1 MVYSHGMKSGKTG
14 GGKRGLDG
22 VDPLDSVFAQS
33 SGIND
38 VAQAAPQP
46 VAEPASLMDSV
57 MNSLS
62 PKAGGG
68 QNQQSDQRQEA
79 MMENFQRQLA
89 EKPKIWAPTAKLNN
103 NDGAKGVAENRIEG
117 ENKGLDADK
126 RMGEIKEMAGDLA
139 KELNGGQS
147 KDALAAQRGS
157 PAGQIAMGGIGIGM
171 GIMFP
176 ALGAACAAMS
186 IAKAMTPN
194 INPEGLGTYAKASRS
209 GPSQFQSVSL
219 SDRKGGSKDS
229 APGYIYG
236 SGSATPQAYGQM
248 NAAQPAQAFDK
259 KGFGGRFD
267 FIGERSHLAGS
278 TLNDF
283 SAIQLEG
290 IAEKSVAMGQLK
302 GQKMDAD
309 TVHEIHEARQRH
321 GVPTNDRNIERGI
334 AMGMSETAMQH
345 PVMRGAHI

>member
-1 MVYSHGMKSGKTG
+1 MVYSHGMKSGKSA

-46 VAEPASLMDSV
+46 IAEPTSLMDSV

-62 PKAGGG
+62 PKAGGAP
-68 QNQQSDQRQEA
+68 NQQSDQRQEA

-89 EKPKIWAPTAKLNN
+89 EKPKVWAPTTKLNN

-117 ENKGLDADK
+117 ENKGIDADK

-147 KDALAAQRGS
+147 KDALAAQRGN
-157 PAGQIAMGGIGIGM
+157 PAGQMAMSGIGIGM

-176 ALGAACAAMS
+176 ALGAACAAIS

-194 INPEGLGTYAKASRS
+194 INPEGMGTYAKASLS

-219 SDRKGGSKDS
+219 SDRKGSKDTT
-229 APGYIYG
+229 PGYVYG
-236 SGSATPQAYGQM
+236 AGSATPQPYGQM
-248 NAAQPAQAFDK
+248 GGAEPISGFDK

-267 FIGERSHLAGS
+267 FIGERSQLAGS

-309 TVHEIHEARQRH
+309 TVHEIHQARQRH
-321 GVPTNDRNIERGI
+321 GVPTTDRNIEHGI